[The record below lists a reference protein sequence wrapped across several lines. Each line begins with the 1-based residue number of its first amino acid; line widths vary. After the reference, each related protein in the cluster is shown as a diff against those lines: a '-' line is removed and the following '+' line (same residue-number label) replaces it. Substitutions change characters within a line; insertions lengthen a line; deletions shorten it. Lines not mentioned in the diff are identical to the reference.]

1 MILDLRKSSWTFDTS
16 SGGGTGFGALLM
28 SGGLIVLDDPE
39 GNRQK
44 FKYGG
49 LGMGLSVPL
58 PKLLHRKLTLPKITF
73 RGQEIAGTGS
83 TTDFPSQGVIYE
95 TAACHGGLTPRK
107 LDGGVIYFDGSAGLL
122 YGKGVTVMLCGI
134 DPELLEIGI
143 MMRPVMTLAVN
154 TASAVIVFR
163 GVNEGLQEGLSGGL
177 MLGQMQWQGI
187 YEEITT
193 P

>member
-1 MILDLRKSSWTFDTS
+1 MILDLRKSNWTFDTS
-16 SGGGTGFGALLM
+16 AGDGGAFGVLLT

-39 GNRQK
+39 GNPQK

-58 PKLLHRKLTLPKITF
+58 PKLLHPKLTLPKITI

-83 TTDFPSQGVIYE
+83 TTDFPGKGVVYE
-95 TAACHGGLTPRK
+95 TVACHGGLTPQK
-107 LDGGVIYFDGSAGLL
+107 LDGGVIYFDGSAGFL

-134 DPELLEIGI
+134 NPELLQIG
-143 MMRPVMTLAVN
+143 V
-154 TASAVIVFR
+154 
-163 GVNEGLQEGLSGGL
+163 L
-177 MLGQMQWQGI
+177 MPPCRSPSIPPL
-187 YEEITT
+187 